1 MVYVVVH
8 AHLGT
13 VNKAAPPQRG
23 ILVGRIL
30 LQLYSFTWMKG
41 RGVEKKKLNLFL
53 HQMCH
58 RHRQVFRREQTKL
71 IKWNSV

>member
-41 RGVEKKKLNLFL
+41 REESKKKN
-53 HQMCH
+53 
-58 RHRQVFRREQTKL
+58 
-71 IKWNSV
+71 